1 MPMYSLC
8 FAHPEDERE
17 ALRGSP
23 RMNPKPPV
31 WVWADNI
38 VQVALVFPCATIIE
52 IKTAVAIR
60 SVADHDLT
68 LIPTECLTH
77 RPTE

>member
-17 ALRGSP
+17 ALRGSR
-23 RMNPKPPV
+23 RMNAEPPV

-38 VQVALVFPCATIIE
+38 VQVALVFPCTRIVE
-52 IKTAVAIR
+52 IRTPVR
-60 SVADHDLT
+60 HVADYDLT
-68 LIPTECLTH
+68 LIPTE
-77 RPTE
+77 